1 MQLVQ
6 RMPQPNPLCGCS
18 LLTAWLSLRQNDR
31 ELREMHVRAYTHAK
45 GKANSYEGIL
55 DMTKVHMEYLLR
67 R

>member
-1 MQLVQ
+1 MS
-6 RMPQPNPLCGCS
+6 GCS